1 MKTVI
6 HCQSLAIT
14 GELAEPAAG
23 WIAQQMDTLYL
34 LYSAAL
40 YTKFNYDAAAAD
52 IIKTAEQLFAVR
64 IEVNPFES

>member
-23 WIAQQMDTLYL
+23 WIAQQMDTLGL

-40 YTKFNYDAAAAD
+40 YAKSNYDAATAD

-64 IEVNPFES
+64 IEVKPLES